1 MKKKV
6 KKWLALAA
14 VVMGIFSTGTKTAFA
29 YTDEAAQAETPAPA
43 ETEAAETE
51 APAQEDVLEETE
63 PEGGNT
69 PFSVPGNGQ
78 LVDDIKNDGTK
89 QFLTIQTKNGNTFF
103 VVLDRSSNTEN
114 VYMLSMVDENDLKE
128 FIEDGGQAETE
139 EKTPQVVIPETDPT
153 PVQTEPEKEAEPEP
167 EKGGNMGA
175 MVAIAILFAG
185 AVGGIYYVKVVKPK
199 KAEEGAEDEN
209 LEMYDGGRYIN
220 EDQEPDLEPDEDE

>member
-14 VVMGIFSTGTKTAFA
+14 VVMGIFSTGTMTAFA
-29 YTDEAAQAETPAPA
+29 YTDEAAQVETPAPA
-43 ETEAAETE
+43 GTEVPAETE
-51 APAQEDVLEETE
+51 APAQDVLEETE

-69 PFSVPGNGQ
+69 SFSVPGNGQ

-103 VVLDRSSNTEN
+103 MVLDRSSNTEN
-114 VYMLSMVDENDLKE
+114 VYMLSMVDENDLEE
-128 FIEDGGQAETE
+128 FVEDGGQAETE

-185 AVGGIYYVKVVKPK
+185 AVGGIYYVKVGKPK

-209 LEMYDGGRYIN
+209 LELYDGGRHLN
-220 EDQEPDLEPDEDE
+220 EDQEPDLEADEED